1 MLENINSQIGT
12 YLPGILSA
20 LAILV
25 IGWIVAHIIG
35 RLVRLALK
43 KSGLDNK
50 LGSIVSP
57 GGGVDIAAIAGKI
70 VFYLIML
77 FVLIAFFNALNL
89 PVVSEPINAFL
100 DQIFLY
106 APRVISAAVLGVVAY
121 VLARIGKEASK
132 KGLEAVDIDTRIK
145 NIGTGATSAISAV
158 DSTIDRGLNVG
169 NDLSND
175 VGNDVEVN
183 LNLDDADDIDI
194 DLSRSGNS
202 SFTEA
207 SVATDGEAKL
217 SQTLP
222 EAVYWVIF
230 ALFLPAILGALQ
242 IPGLLEPV
250 QNMFDKAMGYLP
262 NIIGAVIILLIGF
275 LIAKIVKQV
284 ISNLAASFGINA
296 MATKLGIS
304 AGDTKISDILGI
316 LGYAVVLFPIL
327 VQSLKTLNIE
337 AISGPASQVLERI
350 TSLIPGFI
358 GAAVVLGI
366 AFFVGRL
373 VGGIVTDLL
382 KGVGF
387 DNAPA
392 KIGLNLN
399 TTGENAPSNLAGKL
413 VMVAIVLLSALQAL
427 PMMGLGELS
436 VHVETFAGFAVKALM
451 ACVILGAGLY
461 LGNLVANLIKD
472 SGVNNGAQLGMVARA
487 AIAIFAGGFALQ
499 EIGLSASIINVAFG
513 SLLGGLGLAAAI
525 AFGWGGRD
533 AAKRVVDR
541 YVK

>member
-12 YLPGILSA
+12 HLPGILSA

-25 IGWIVAHIIG
+25 IGWIVAHVIG
-35 RLVRLALK
+35 RLVLLGLN
-43 KSGLDNK
+43 KSGLDRK
-50 LGSIVSP
+50 IASVVAP
-57 GGGVDIAAIAGKI
+57 GGGVDVAKIASKI
-70 VFYLIML
+70 IFCLIML
-77 FVLIAFFNALNL
+77 FVLVAFFNALNL
-89 PVVSEPINAFL
+89 SVVSQPLNAFL

-106 APRVISAAVLGVVAY
+106 APRVISAGVLGIVAY
-121 VLARIGKEASK
+121 VLARVGKEASK
-132 KGLEAVDIDTRIK
+132 KGLEAADIDNRIK
-145 NIGTGATSAISAV
+145 NIGSGDSSAISAA
-158 DSTIDRGLNVG
+158 D
-169 NDLSND
+169 SND
-175 VGNDVEVN
+175 
-183 LNLDDADDIDI
+183 
-194 DLSRSGNS
+194 
-202 SFTEA
+202 
-207 SVATDGEAKL
+207 DGEAKL
-217 SQTLP
+217 SESLP

-242 IPGLLEPV
+242 IPGLLEPI
-250 QNMFDKAMGYLP
+250 QNMFDKALGYLP
-262 NIIGAVIILLIGF
+262 NIIGAVVFLLIGL

-284 ISNLAASFGINA
+284 ISNLASSFGVNA
-296 MATKLGIS
+296 MATKVGVNT
-304 AGDTKISDILGI
+304 GDTKVSDILGI
-316 LGYAVVLFPIL
+316 VGYALVIFPIL

-337 AISGPASQVLERI
+337 AISGPASQVLEQI

-366 AFFVGRL
+366 AFFVGKL

-387 DNAPA
+387 DSAPE
-392 KIGLNLN
+392 KIGLNLTPSGDN
-399 TTGENAPSNLAGKL
+399 TPSNLAGKL

-436 VHVETFAGFAVKALM
+436 GHVETFAGFAVKALM

-461 LGNLVANLIKD
+461 LGNLVANMVKA
-472 SGVNNGAQLGMVARA
+472 SGVANATQLSMLARG

-499 EIGLSASIINVAFG
+499 QIGLSASIINVAFG
-513 SLLGGLGLAAAI
+513 SLLGGAGLAAAI

>member
-20 LAILV
+20 LAILI
-25 IGWIVAHIIG
+25 IGWVVAHIIG
-35 RLVRLALK
+35 RLVRMGLK
-43 KSGLDNK
+43 KSGLDRK
-50 LGSIVSP
+50 LASVVAP
-57 GGGVDIAAIAGKI
+57 GGGVDVAKIAGKI
-70 VFYLIML
+70 AYYLIML

-89 PVVSEPINAFL
+89 PVVSQPLNAFL

-106 APRVISAAVLGVVAY
+106 APRVISAGVLGIVAY
-121 VLARIGKEASK
+121 VLARVGKEASK
-132 KGLEAVDIDTRIK
+132 KGLEAIDIDNKIK
-145 NIGTGATSAISAV
+145 NIGSGATSALSAV
-158 DSTIDRGLNVG
+158 DSTIDRGLNMG
-169 NDLSND
+169 NDDIEVDVDLND
-175 VGNDVEVN
+175 VDDIDVNV
-183 LNLDDADDIDI
+183 DTMAASPVTDVSVDADD
-194 DLSRSGNS
+194 
-202 SFTEA
+202 
-207 SVATDGEAKL
+207 EAKL

-262 NIIGAVIILLIGF
+262 NIIGAVVILLIGL
-275 LIAKIVKQV
+275 LIAKIVRQV
-284 ISNLAASFGINA
+284 ISNLAASFGINS
-296 MATKLGIS
+296 MATKLSIS
-304 AGDTKISDILGI
+304 TGDTKVSDILGI
-316 LGYAVVLFPIL
+316 LGYAVVIFPIL

-358 GAAVVLGI
+358 GAAVVLAI
-366 AFFVGRL
+366 AFFVGKL

-392 KIGLNLN
+392 KIGLNFSA
-399 TTGENAPSNLAGKL
+399 TGSNAPSNLAGKL

-436 VHVETFAGFAVKALM
+436 THVETFAGFAVKVLM

-472 SGVNNGAQLGMVARA
+472 SGVKNGAQLAMVARA

-541 YVK
+541 YVN

>member
-12 YLPGILSA
+12 HLPGILSA

-25 IGWIVAHIIG
+25 IGWIVARVIG
-35 RLVRLALK
+35 RLVLLGLN
-43 KSGLDNK
+43 KSGLDRK
-50 LGSIVSP
+50 IASVVAP
-57 GGGVDIAAIAGKI
+57 GGGVDVAKVASKI

-89 PVVSEPINAFL
+89 SVVSQPLNAFL

-106 APRVISAAVLGVVAY
+106 APRVISAGVLGIVAY
-121 VLARIGKEASK
+121 VLARVGKEASK
-132 KGLEAVDIDTRIK
+132 KGLEAADIDNRIK
-145 NIGTGATSAISAV
+145 NIGSGATSAINAV
-158 DSTIDRGLNVG
+158 DSTIDAGLNLG
-169 NDLSND
+169 RADD
-175 VGNDVEVN
+175 VN
-183 LNLDDADDIDI
+183 LEQDDLPVASSLTDTVAD
-194 DLSRSGNS
+194 
-202 SFTEA
+202 
-207 SVATDGEAKL
+207 TDGEAKL
-217 SQTLP
+217 SETLP

-250 QNMFDKAMGYLP
+250 QNMFDKALNYLP
-262 NIIGAVIILLIGF
+262 NIIGAVVILLIGL

-284 ISNLAASFGINA
+284 ISNLAASFGLNA
-296 MATKLGIS
+296 MASKVGIS
-304 AGDTKISDILGI
+304 TGDTKVSDILGI
-316 LGYAVVLFPIL
+316 IGYAVVIFPIL

-366 AFFVGRL
+366 AFFVGKL

-387 DNAPA
+387 DSVPE
-392 KIGLNLN
+392 KIGLNL
-399 TTGENAPSNLAGKL
+399 TPSGDNAPSKLAGKL
-413 VMVAIVLLSALQAL
+413 VMIAIVLLSALQAL

-436 VHVETFAGFAVKALM
+436 GHVETFAGFAVKVLM

-461 LGNLVANLIKD
+461 LGNLVANMVKA
-472 SGVNNGAQLGMVARA
+472 SGAANADQLAMLARG
-487 AIAIFAGGFALQ
+487 AIAVFAGGFALQ
-499 EIGLSASIINVAFG
+499 QIGLSASIINVAFG
-513 SLLGGLGLAAAI
+513 SLLGGAGLAAAI

-533 AAKRVVDR
+533 AAKRILDR

>member
-35 RLVRLALK
+35 RLVRLGLN
-43 KSGLDNK
+43 KSGLDSK
-50 LGSIVSP
+50 LGSVVAP
-57 GGGVDIAAIAGKI
+57 GGGVDVAAIAGKI

-89 PVVSEPINAFL
+89 PVVSQPINAFL

-106 APRVISAAVLGVVAY
+106 APRVISAAILGVVAY

-132 KGLEAVDIDTRIK
+132 KGLEAVDIDARIK
-145 NIGTGATSAISAV
+145 NIGSGATSTINAV
-158 DSTIDRGLNVG
+158 DSTIDRGLNIG
-169 NDLSND
+169 SDS
-175 VGNDVEVN
+175 EVN
-183 LNLDDADDIDI
+183 LNLDDADDMDI
-194 DLSRSGNS
+194 DLSNSARS

-207 SVATDGEAKL
+207 TVATDEEAKL

-262 NIIGAVIILLIGF
+262 NIIGAVIILLIGL

-296 MATKLGIS
+296 MASKFGIS
-304 AGDTKISDILGI
+304 AGETKISDILGI
-316 LGYAVVLFPIL
+316 LGYAIVLFPIL

-337 AISGPASQVLERI
+337 AISEPASQVLERI

-413 VMVAIVLLSALQAL
+413 VMVAIVILSALQAL

-461 LGNLVANLIKD
+461 LGNLVANLVRD
-472 SGVNNGAQLGMVARA
+472 SGVKNGAQLGMVARV
-487 AIAIFAGGFALQ
+487 AIAIFAAGFALQ

>member
-20 LAILV
+20 LAILI

-35 RLVRLALK
+35 RLIRLGLK
-43 KSGLDNK
+43 KSGLDHK
-50 LGSIVSP
+50 LASVVSP
-57 GGGVDIAAIAGKI
+57 GGGVDIAKIAGKI
-70 VFYLIML
+70 VYYLIML

-89 PVVSEPINAFL
+89 PVVSQPLNGFL

-106 APRVISAAVLGVVAY
+106 APRVISAGVLGIIAY
-121 VLARIGKEASK
+121 VLARVGKEASK
-132 KGLEAVDIDTRIK
+132 KGLEAADIDNRIK
-145 NIGTGATSAISAV
+145 NIGSGATSAINAV
-158 DSTIDRGLNVG
+158 DSTIDRGLNLG
-169 NDLSND
+169 RE
-175 VGNDVEVN
+175 DVEVDIDLN
-183 LNLDDADDIDI
+183 DGDDLNLDLGDRPVA
-194 DLSRSGNS
+194 S
-202 SFTEA
+202 SLTD
-207 SVATDGEAKL
+207 VAVDDGEAKL
-217 SQTLP
+217 SETLP

-250 QNMFDKAMGYLP
+250 QNMFNKAMGYLP
-262 NIIGAVIILLIGF
+262 NIIGAVVILLIGL

-284 ISNLAASFGINA
+284 ISNLTASFGINR
-296 MATKLGIS
+296 MASKFGIS

-316 LGYAVVLFPIL
+316 VGYAVVIFPIL
-327 VQSLKTLNIE
+327 VQSLNTLNIE

-366 AFFVGRL
+366 AFFVGKL

-399 TTGENAPSNLAGKL
+399 ATGANAPSNLAGKL
-413 VMVAIVLLSALQAL
+413 VMVAIIILSALQAL
-427 PMMGLGELS
+427 PMMGLEELS
-436 VHVETFAGFAVKALM
+436 EHVETFAGFAVKVLM

-461 LGNLVANLIKD
+461 LGNLVAILIKD
-472 SGVNNGAQLGMVARA
+472 SGVKNGAQLGMVARA

-525 AFGWGGRD
+525 AFGWGGHD

>member
-25 IGWIVAHIIG
+25 IGWIVAHVIG
-35 RLVRLALK
+35 RLVLLGLN
-43 KSGLDNK
+43 KSGLDRK
-50 LGSIVSP
+50 IASVVSP
-57 GGGVDIAAIAGKI
+57 GGGIDIAKIASKI
-70 VFYLIML
+70 VFCLIML

-89 PVVSEPINAFL
+89 PVVSQPLNGFL

-106 APRVISAAVLGVVAY
+106 APRVISAGVLGIVAY
-121 VLARIGKEASK
+121 VLARLGKEGSK
-132 KGLEAVDIDTRIK
+132 KGLEAADIDNRIK
-145 NIGTGATSAISAV
+145 NIGSGASSAIKAV
-158 DSTIDRGLNVG
+158 DSTIDRGLNVAG
-169 NDLSND
+169 ED
-175 VGNDVEVN
+175 V
-183 LNLDDADDIDI
+183 DIDI
-194 DLSRSGNS
+194 NDPAPMAS
-202 SFTEA
+202 SLA
-207 SVATDGEAKL
+207 DGSVDDGETKL
-217 SQTLP
+217 SETLP

-242 IPGLLEPV
+242 IPGLLEPI
-250 QNMFDKAMGYLP
+250 QNMFNKAMGYLP
-262 NIIGAVIILLIGF
+262 NIIGAVVMLLIGL

-284 ISNLAASFGINA
+284 ISNLSASFGVNA
-296 MATKLGIS
+296 AASKLGIS
-304 AGDTKISDILGI
+304 AGGTKISDVLGI
-316 LGYAVVLFPIL
+316 LGYAIVLFPIL
-327 VQSLKTLNIE
+327 VQALKTLNIE
-337 AISGPASQVLERI
+337 AISGPASQILEQI

-366 AFFVGRL
+366 AFFVGKL

-392 KIGLNLN
+392 KIGLNLTPSGDN
-399 TTGENAPSNLAGKL
+399 TPSNLAGKL
-413 VMVAIVLLSALQAL
+413 VMVAIVLLSVLQAL

-436 VHVETFAGFAVKALM
+436 GHVETFAGFAVKALM

-461 LGNLVANLIKD
+461 LGNLVANLVKD
-472 SGVNNGAQLGMVARA
+472 SGVANGAQLAMLARG

-499 EIGLSASIINVAFG
+499 QIGLSASIINVAFG
-513 SLLGGLGLAAAI
+513 SLLGGAGLAAAI

>member
-1 MLENINSQIGT
+1 MLENIKSQIGT

-20 LAILV
+20 LAILI

-35 RLVRLALK
+35 RLVRLGLK
-43 KSGLDNK
+43 KSGLDAK
-50 LGSIVSP
+50 LGSVVAP
-57 GGGVDIAAIAGKI
+57 GGGVDIAKIAGKI
-70 VFYLIML
+70 AYYLIML

-89 PVVSEPINAFL
+89 PVVSQPLNGFL

-106 APRVISAAVLGVVAY
+106 APRVISAAVLGIVAY
-121 VLARIGKEASK
+121 VLARVGKEASK
-132 KGLEAVDIDTRIK
+132 RGLEAVDIDARIK
-145 NIGTGATSAISAV
+145 NIGSGASSSIDTVNSA
-158 DSTIDRGLNVG
+158 LNIQK
-169 NDLSND
+169 
-175 VGNDVEVN
+175 
-183 LNLDDADDIDI
+183 DDTIDI
-194 DLSRSGNS
+194 DLDFGDGPETS
-202 SFTEA
+202 STHQNA
-207 SVATDGEAKL
+207 VVAGDEAKL

-230 ALFLPAILGALQ
+230 ALFLPAVLGALQ

-250 QNMFDKAMGYLP
+250 QNMFNKAMGYLP
-262 NIIGAVIILLIGF
+262 NVIGAAVILLIGL

-284 ISNLAASFGINA
+284 ISNLTASFGINS
-296 MATKLGIS
+296 MAAKIGIS
-304 AGDTKISDILGI
+304 AGETKVSDILGI
-316 LGYAVVLFPIL
+316 LGYAVVIFPIL

-337 AISGPASQVLERI
+337 AISAPASMVLERI

-358 GAAVVLGI
+358 GAAVVLAI
-366 AFFVGRL
+366 AVFVGRL

-382 KGVGF
+382 QGVGF

-392 KIGLNLN
+392 KIGLNLHSE
-399 TTGENAPSNLAGKL
+399 GANAPSNLAGKL
-413 VMVAIVLLSALQAL
+413 VMFAIVLLSVLQAL
-427 PMMGLGELS
+427 PMMGLEELAIY
-436 VHVETFAGFAVKALM
+436 VETFAGFAVNVLM

-461 LGNLVANLIKD
+461 LGNLVATLIKD
-472 SGVNNGAQLGMVARA
+472 SGVNNANQLGFIARTV
-487 AIAIFAGGFALQ
+487 IAIFASGFALQ

>member
-1 MLENINSQIGT
+1 MLENISSQIGT
-12 YLPGILSA
+12 HLPGIFSA

-25 IGWIVAHIIG
+25 IGWIVAHVIG
-35 RLVRLALK
+35 RLVLLGLN
-43 KSGLDNK
+43 KSGLDRK
-50 LGSIVSP
+50 IAQVVAP
-57 GGGVDIAAIAGKI
+57 GGGVDVAKIASKI

-89 PVVSEPINAFL
+89 SVVSQPLNAFL

-106 APRVISAAVLGVVAY
+106 APRVISAAVLGIVAY
-121 VLARIGKEASK
+121 VLARVGKEASK
-132 KGLEAVDIDTRIK
+132 KGLEAANIDDRIK
-145 NIGTGATSAISAV
+145 NIGSGATSAINAV
-158 DSTIDRGLNVG
+158 DSTIDAGLNLG
-169 NDLSND
+169 SS
-175 VGNDVEVN
+175 
-183 LNLDDADDIDI
+183 DANDIDFEQ
-194 DLSRSGNS
+194 DDRPVASSLSAAVDS
-202 SFTEA
+202 
-207 SVATDGEAKL
+207 DGEAKL
-217 SQTLP
+217 SETLP

-250 QNMFDKAMGYLP
+250 QNMFDKALGYLP
-262 NIIGAVIILLIGF
+262 NIVGAVVILLIGL

-296 MATKLGIS
+296 MASKAGIS
-304 AGDTKISDILGI
+304 AGDTKVSDILGI
-316 LGYAVVLFPIL
+316 VGYAVVIFPIL

-337 AISGPASQVLERI
+337 AISGPASQVLEQI

-366 AFFVGRL
+366 AFFVGKL

-387 DNAPA
+387 DNVPA
-392 KIGLNLN
+392 KIGLNL
-399 TTGENAPSNLAGKL
+399 TPSADNAPSNLAGKL

-436 VHVETFAGFAVKALM
+436 GHVETFAGFAVKALM

-461 LGNLVANLIKD
+461 LGNLVAKLVKD
-472 SGVNNGAQLGMVARA
+472 SGVANAAQLGMLARG

-499 EIGLSASIINVAFG
+499 QIGLSASIINVAFG
-513 SLLGGLGLAAAI
+513 SLLGGAGLAAAI

>member
-12 YLPGILSA
+12 HLPGILSA
-20 LAILV
+20 LAVLV
-25 IGWIVAHIIG
+25 IGWIVAHVIG
-35 RLVRLALK
+35 RLVLLGLN
-43 KSGLDNK
+43 KSGLDRK
-50 LGSIVSP
+50 IASVVAP
-57 GGGVDIAAIAGKI
+57 GGGVDVAKIASKI

-89 PVVSEPINAFL
+89 SVVSQPLNAFL

-106 APRVISAAVLGVVAY
+106 APRVISAGVLGIVAY
-121 VLARIGKEASK
+121 VLARVGKEASK
-132 KGLEAVDIDTRIK
+132 KGLEAADIDSRIK
-145 NIGTGATSAISAV
+145 NIGSGATSAIKAV
-158 DSTIDRGLNVG
+158 DSTIDAGLNLG
-169 NDLSND
+169 ST
-175 VGNDVEVN
+175 
-183 LNLDDADDIDI
+183 DADDINFEQEDHPMA
-194 DLSRSGNS
+194 S
-202 SFTEA
+202 SLA
-207 SVATDGEAKL
+207 DADGEAKL
-217 SQTLP
+217 SETLP

-250 QNMFDKAMGYLP
+250 QNMFNKALNYLP
-262 NIIGAVIILLIGF
+262 NIIGAVVILLIGL

-284 ISNLAASFGINA
+284 ISNLAASFGVNA
-296 MATKLGIS
+296 IASKAGIS
-304 AGDTKISDILGI
+304 TGDTKVSDILGI
-316 LGYAVVLFPIL
+316 VGYAVVIFPIL

-337 AISGPASQVLERI
+337 AISGPASQVLEQI

-366 AFFVGRL
+366 AFFVGKL

-387 DNAPA
+387 DSVPE
-392 KIGLNLN
+392 KIGLNLTPTGDN
-399 TTGENAPSNLAGKL
+399 TPSKLAGKL

-427 PMMGLGELS
+427 PMMGLEELS
-436 VHVETFAGFAVKALM
+436 GHVETFAGFAVKALM

-461 LGNLVANLIKD
+461 LGNLVANMIKA
-472 SGVNNGAQLGMVARA
+472 SGVANAAQLSMLARG
-487 AIAIFAGGFALQ
+487 AIALFAGGFALQ
-499 EIGLSASIINVAFG
+499 QIGLSASIINVAFG
-513 SLLGGLGLAAAI
+513 SLLGGAGLAAAI

>member
-12 YLPGILSA
+12 HLPGIFSA

-25 IGWIVAHIIG
+25 IGWIVAHVIG
-35 RLVRLALK
+35 RLILLGLN
-43 KSGLDNK
+43 KSGIDRK
-50 LGSIVSP
+50 IASVVAP
-57 GGGVDIAAIAGKI
+57 GGGVDVAKI
-70 VFYLIML
+70 VSKVVFYLIML

-89 PVVSEPINAFL
+89 SVVSQPLNAFL

-106 APRVISAAVLGVVAY
+106 APRVISGAVLGIVAY
-121 VLARIGKEASK
+121 VLARVGKEASK
-132 KGLEAVDIDTRIK
+132 KGLEAADIDNRIK
-145 NIGTGATSAISAV
+145 NIGSGAASSINTV
-158 DSTIDRGLNVG
+158 DSTIDAGLNLG
-169 NDLSND
+169 GEDANDINLE
-175 VGNDVEVN
+175 EVDHPMASS
-183 LNLDDADDIDI
+183 LPDAAVNAD
-194 DLSRSGNS
+194 G
-202 SFTEA
+202 A
-207 SVATDGEAKL
+207 DGEAKL
-217 SQTLP
+217 SETLP

-250 QNMFDKAMGYLP
+250 QNMFNTALGYLP
-262 NIIGAVIILLIGF
+262 NIVGAVVILLIGL
-275 LIAKIVKQV
+275 LIAKIVKQI
-284 ISNLAASFGINA
+284 ISNLAASFGVNS
-296 MATKLGIS
+296 MASKIGIS

-316 LGYAVVLFPIL
+316 VGYAVVIFPIL

-366 AFFVGRL
+366 AFFVGKL
-373 VGGIVTDLL
+373 VGGIVTDLA

-387 DNAPA
+387 DSAPA

-399 TTGENAPSNLAGKL
+399 ATGDNSPSKLAGKI

-427 PMMGLGELS
+427 PMMGLEELS
-436 VHVETFAGFAVKALM
+436 GHVETFAGFAVKVLM

-472 SGVNNGAQLGMVARA
+472 SGAKNGAQLGMVARA

>member
-20 LAILV
+20 LAILI

-35 RLVRLALK
+35 RLVRLGLK
-43 KSGLDNK
+43 KSGLDAK
-50 LGSIVSP
+50 LGSVVAP
-57 GGGVDIAAIAGKI
+57 GGGVDIARIAGKI
-70 VFYLIML
+70 AYYLIML

-89 PVVSEPINAFL
+89 PVVSQPLNAFL

-106 APRVISAAVLGVVAY
+106 APRVISGAVLGIVAY
-121 VLARIGKEASK
+121 VLARVGKEASER
-132 KGLEAVDIDTRIK
+132 GLEAIDIDARIK
-145 NIGTGATSAISAV
+145 NIGSSTTSAMDAVNSAITS
-158 DSTIDRGLNVG
+158 D
-169 NDLSND
+169 
-175 VGNDVEVN
+175 E
-183 LNLDDADDIDI
+183 DDAMDI
-194 DLSRSGNS
+194 DLDLGDGSAGS
-202 SFTEA
+202 SSNFTA
-207 SVATDGEAKL
+207 ATADEDAKL

-250 QNMFDKAMGYLP
+250 QNMFNKAMGYLP
-262 NIIGAVIILLIGF
+262 NIIGAAVILLIGL

-284 ISNLAASFGINA
+284 ISNLAASFGINS
-296 MATKLGIS
+296 MANKVGIS
-304 AGDTKISDILGI
+304 TGETKVSDILGI
-316 LGYAVVLFPIL
+316 VGYAVVIFPIL

-337 AISGPASQVLERI
+337 AISGPASMVLERI

-387 DNAPA
+387 DHAPA

-399 TTGENAPSNLAGKL
+399 AEGANAPSNLAGKL
-413 VMVAIVLLSALQAL
+413 VMFAIVLLSALQAL
-427 PMMGLGELS
+427 PMMGLGEMATY
-436 VHVETFAGFAVKALM
+436 VETFAGFAVNVLM

-461 LGNLVANLIKD
+461 LGNLVATLIKD
-472 SGVNNGAQLGMVARA
+472 SGVSNADQLGMVARA